1 MLSPNF
7 ASPVGHTAEV
17 AVAASQPAP
26 KSASAFPHTS
36 AESVA
41 TTQPD
46 PKSASPSGHTSTV
59 GVAAAQVVL
68 LPNFASPVG
77 HASAAGVAHPDPA
90 STWPFGQT
98 ASQPDP
104 KSASPSGH
112 TAEVAVAASQPD
124 PKSASPSE
132 HSSREHGARKV
143 IWHLPGARS
152 LKSSWVA
159 PCLTCTAY
167 CFPGVV
173 TDRSR
178 LGIRRAVRET
188 GSPPPAGWAVTVT
201 AGATR

>member
-1 MLSPNF
+1 MGSNTSAESVATTRPDPKSASPSGHTSTVGVAAAQVVLLPNF
-7 ASPVGHTAEV
+7 AWSLEHTAEV

-46 PKSASPSGHTSTV
+46 PKSAWPSGHTE
-59 GVAAAQVVL
+59 
-68 LPNFASPVG
+68 
-77 HASAAGVAHPDPA
+77 
-90 STWPFGQT
+90 
-98 ASQPDP
+98 
-104 KSASPSGH
+104 
-112 TAEVAVAASQPD
+112 EVAVAASQPE

-132 HSSREHGARKV
+132 HSSREYGARKV
-143 IWHLPGARS
+143 IWHIPGARS
-152 LKSSWVA
+152 LKSSWIA

-188 GSPPPAGWAVTVT
+188 GSPPPAGWAVTVP
-201 AGATR
+201 AGGAR